1 EPQIAGTI
9 LKRYS
14 DFSEPVREVVLST
27 LVSRKEWTR
36 QLLADIDTGQ
46 IAAATIPEDLVRKM
60 TIHLD
65 QQIADLVSKHWK
77 TIKGASNQQMQDQI
91 ARVSKLLGTGS
102 SDVYHGKELYQQ
114 NCAKCH
120 ILFGEGKR
128 VGPELTQ
135 YKRDDSLRMLMHIVN
150 PSAEIREGYE
160 TYLVI
165 TVDGLVVSGF
175 LFDQDQQI
183 VVIRGAD
190 GQNVTIK
197 RENIDEMVKQPKS
210 LMPEGLL
217 DKLSEQDLRDLFGF
231 LRSSQPVFK

>member
-1 EPQIAGTI
+1 YASF
-9 LKRYS
+9 S
-14 DFSEPVREVVLST
+14 DDVREVAQNT
-27 LVSRKEWTR
+27 LVSRKDWTR
-36 QLLADIDTGQ
+36 TFLGAIDAGKITVNS
-46 IAAATIPEDLVRKM
+46 IPVDLVRKM
-60 TIHLD
+60 TIHQD
-65 QQIADLVSKHWK
+65 QQIASLVAKHWK
-77 TIKGASNQQMQDQI
+77 EVKGASNQQMQAKI
-91 ARVSKLLGTGS
+91 ARISELLSAVST
-102 SDVYHGKELYQQ
+102 DVYHGKELYQQ

-165 TVDGLVVSGF
+165 TDDGLVVSGF
-175 LFDQDQQI
+175 LFDQDKQI

-197 RENIDEMVKQPKS
+197 RENIDEMIKQPKS
-210 LMPEGLL
+210 IMPEGLL
-217 DKLSEQDLRDLFGF
+217 DKMSDKDLRDLFGF